1 MNKPLSLFIL
11 LQIGDLI
18 TTRVALGLGAGE
30 QNPLVSQIM
39 ALAPVYGLFLSKLF
53 VVGIAVLGVWM
64 QKSNGIRV
72 ANLAFGG
79 VVAWNFTIIF
89 RMVVP
94 A

>member
-11 LQIGDLI
+11 LQIIDLI

-53 VVGIAVLGVWM
+53 IVGVAVLGVWM

-72 ANLAFGG
+72 ANLAFAG

-89 RMVVP
+89 RLVVP